1 MATDSSRVNS
11 KNAKFTKEATLQE
24 IDRNKIVQN
33 INRLLEKASTK
44 HLLLLYQVAYEIV
57 KKAQGNNTTL
67 F

>member
-24 IDRNKIVQN
+24 IDNNKIIRN

-57 KKAQGNNTTL
+57 KKA
-67 F
+67 